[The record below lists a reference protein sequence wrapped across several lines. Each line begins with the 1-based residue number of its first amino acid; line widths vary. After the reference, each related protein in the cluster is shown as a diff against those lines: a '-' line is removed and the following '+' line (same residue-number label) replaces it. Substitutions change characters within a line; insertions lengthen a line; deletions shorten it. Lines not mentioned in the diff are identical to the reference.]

1 MQDMAV
7 LFLIVFIDLLGFGII
22 IPQLPFYGV
31 HFGASP
37 AVVTWLMACYSLA
50 QFVMSPVLGRLSDRI
65 GRRPVLLV
73 SMACSCLAYIWL
85 GFAGALWMLFAA
97 RLMAGAGAGN
107 IAAAQAYVTD
117 ITNPETRA
125 KGMGMIGAAFGLGFT
140 VGPWLGG
147 VVAGANPTAEDLQ
160 RPAFLAAG
168 LSALAFILVI
178 AILKESLPETGPLAP
193 RASRWELARSSMGR
207 PTLRLLI
214 LLFFAIT
221 AAFAGMETTF
231 ALWTKDAFGWGPE
244 QVGWLFFFVGC
255 VLIVVQGGVIGPL
268 SRRLGEARLVLIG
281 SAAIALGLGTITLSA
296 NLPIL
301 LFASACLAVG
311 MGLLNPS
318 ITSLISRQAA
328 TEERGGVMG
337 VAQSGASL
345 ARVVGPA
352 VAGPLFEL
360 IGRNA
365 PYYGGALVMLLVLAF
380 ALRLPRERVATPGA
394 EPERVS

>member
-1 MQDMAV
+1 MAI
-7 LFLIVFIDLLGFGII
+7 LFFIVFIDLLGFGII

-37 AVVTWLMACYSLA
+37 TAVTLLMSCYSLA
-50 QFVMSPVLGRLSDRI
+50 QFFMSPVLGRLSDRI

-73 SMACSCLAYIWL
+73 SMICSCLAYLWL
-85 GFAGALWMLFAA
+85 GFASALWMLFAA
-97 RLMAGAGAGN
+97 RLLAGAGAGN
-107 IAAAQAYVTD
+107 ISAAQAYITD
-117 ITNPETRA
+117 ITSSEGRA
-125 KGMGMIGAAFGLGFT
+125 KGMGMIGVAFGLGFT
-140 VGPWLGG
+140 IGPWLGG
-147 VVAGANPTAEDLQ
+147 VVAGSNPTAQDLQ

-168 LSALAFILVI
+168 LSALAFLLVI
-178 AILKESLPETGPLAP
+178 ALLKESLPQTGSPAP
-193 RASRWELARSSMGR
+193 RANRWELARTSMGR

-231 ALWTKDAFGWGPE
+231 ALWTKDAFGWGPA

-255 VLIVVQGGVIGPL
+255 VLIVVQGALIGPL
-268 SRRLGEARLVLIG
+268 SRWLGEARLVLIG
-281 SAAIALGLGTITLSA
+281 SAAIALGLGAITLASGLA
-296 NLPIL
+296 IL
-301 LFASACLAVG
+301 LLASACLAVG

-318 ITSLISRQAA
+318 INSLISRQAGI
-328 TEERGGVMG
+328 EERGGIMG

-360 IGRNA
+360 LGRNA
-365 PYYGGALVMLLVLAF
+365 PYYAGALVMLGVLGF
-380 ALRLPRERVATPGA
+380 ALRLPREHAAPQGA
-394 EPERVS
+394 QPERAS

>member
-1 MQDMAV
+1 MAI
-7 LFLIVFIDLLGFGII
+7 LFFIVFIDLLGFGII

-31 HFGASP
+31 QFGASP
-37 AVVTWLMACYSLA
+37 ATVTLLMSCYSLA
-50 QFVMSPVLGRLSDRI
+50 QFFMSPVLGRLSDRI

-73 SMACSCLAYIWL
+73 SMACSCLAYLWL
-85 GFAGALWMLFAA
+85 GFAGALWMLFGA
-97 RLMAGAGAGN
+97 RLLAGAGAGN
-107 IAAAQAYVTD
+107 IAAAQAYITDVTS
-117 ITNPETRA
+117 PEKRA

-140 VGPWLGG
+140 IGPWVGG
-147 VVAGANPTAEDLQ
+147 VLAGADPTPADLQ

-178 AILKESLPETGPLAP
+178 AILKESLPQAGVTP
-193 RASRWELARSSMGR
+193 RANRWELARSAMHR

-255 VLIVVQGGVIGPL
+255 VLIVVQGGMIGPL

-281 SAAIALGLGTITLSA
+281 SASIAIGLAGVAIAA
-296 NLPIL
+296 NLAIL
-301 LFASACLAVG
+301 LIATAFLALG

-318 ITSLISRQAA
+318 ISSLISRQAGA
-328 TEERGGVMG
+328 DERGGIMG
-337 VAQSGASL
+337 VSQSGASL
-345 ARVVGPA
+345 ARVAGPA
-352 VAGPLFEL
+352 IAGPLFEL
-360 IGRNA
+360 LGRNA
-365 PYYGGALVMLLVLAF
+365 PYYTGALVMLGVLGF
-380 ALRLPRERVATPGA
+380 ALRLPRAQASPAAA
-394 EPERVS
+394 EPERAS

>member
-1 MQDMAV
+1 MAI

-37 AVVTWLMACYSLA
+37 AAVALLMSCYSFA
-50 QFVMSPVLGRLSDRI
+50 QFFMSPVLGRLSDRI

-73 SMACSCLAYIWL
+73 SMACSCLAYVWL
-85 GFAGALWMLFAA
+85 GFASALWMLFGA
-97 RLMAGAGAGN
+97 RLLAGAGAGN
-107 IAAAQAYVTD
+107 LAAAQAYITDVTA
-117 ITNPETRA
+117 PEARA
-125 KGMGMIGAAFGLGFT
+125 KGMGLIGAGFGLGFT
-140 VGPWLGG
+140 LGPWLGG
-147 VVAGANPTAEDLQ
+147 VVAGRNPSPEDLQ
-160 RPAFLAAG
+160 RPAFLAAAM
-168 LSALAFILVI
+168 SALAFVLVLSL
-178 AILKESLPETGPLAP
+178 LKESLPQTGAPAP
-193 RASRWELARSSMGR
+193 RASRWDLARSSMGR

-231 ALWTKDAFGWGPE
+231 ALWTKEAFGWGPA

-255 VLIVVQGGVIGPL
+255 VLIVVQGLLIGPL
-268 SRRLGEARLVLIG
+268 SRWLGEARLVLIG
-281 SAAIALGLGTITLSA
+281 AASIALGLATITLST
-296 NLPIL
+296 NLAML
-301 LFASACLAVG
+301 LVASACLAVG

-318 ITSLISRQAA
+318 INSLISRQAGI
-328 TEERGGVMG
+328 EERGGVMG

-352 VAGPLFEL
+352 IAGPLFEL

-365 PYYGGALVMLLVLAF
+365 PYYAGTLVMLGVLGF
-380 ALRLPRERVATPGA
+380 ALRVPREHAALAAA
-394 EPERVS
+394 EPERAS

>member
-1 MQDMAV
+1 MAI

-37 AVVTWLMACYSLA
+37 AAVTLLMACYSFA
-50 QFVMSPVLGRLSDRI
+50 QFFMSPVLGRLSDRI
-65 GRRPVLLV
+65 GRRPVLMV
-73 SMACSCLAYIWL
+73 SMACSCLAYVWL
-85 GFAGALWMLFAA
+85 GFASALWMLFGA
-97 RLMAGAGAGN
+97 RLLAGAGAGN
-107 IAAAQAYVTD
+107 LAAAQAYISDVTA
-117 ITNPETRA
+117 PEARA

-140 VGPWLGG
+140 LGPWLGG
-147 VVAGANPTAEDLQ
+147 VVAGSNPTPEDLQ
-160 RPAFLAAG
+160 RPAFLAAC
-168 LSALAFILVI
+168 LSALAFTLVI
-178 AILKESLPETGPLAP
+178 ALLKESLHRTGAPAP
-193 RASRWELARSSMGR
+193 RASRWALAKSSMGR

-221 AAFAGMETTF
+221 AAFSGMETTF

-255 VLIVVQGGVIGPL
+255 VLILVQGMLIGPL

-281 SAAIALGLGTITLSA
+281 AAAIAAGLATITVSSDLA
-296 NLPIL
+296 IL
-301 LFASACLAVG
+301 LVASACLAVG

-318 ITSLISRQAA
+318 ISSLISRQAGV
-328 TEERGGVMG
+328 EERGGIMG
-337 VAQSGASL
+337 VSQSGASL

-352 VAGPLFEL
+352 IAGPLFQL

-365 PYYGGALVMLLVLAF
+365 PYYAGALAMLAVLGF
-380 ALRLPRERVATPGA
+380 ALRLPRERAPPAA
-394 EPERVS
+394 EPERAS

>member
-1 MQDMAV
+1 MAV
-7 LFLIVFIDLLGFGII
+7 LFFIVFIDLLGFGII

-31 HFGASP
+31 QFGASP
-37 AVVTWLMACYSLA
+37 AAVTLLMACYSLA

-73 SMACSCLAYIWL
+73 SMACSCLAYLWL
-85 GFAGALWMLFAA
+85 GFAGALWMLFGA
-97 RLMAGAGAGN
+97 RLLAGAGAGN
-107 IAAAQAYVTD
+107 IAAAQAYITDVTS
-117 ITNPETRA
+117 PETRA

-140 VGPWLGG
+140 IGPWLGG
-147 VVAGANPTAEDLQ
+147 VVAGTEPTPADLQ
-160 RPAFLAAG
+160 RPAFLAAV
-168 LSALAFILVI
+168 LSALAFVLVV
-178 AILKESLPETGPLAP
+178 AILKESLPAGGAP
-193 RASRWELARSSMGR
+193 TRANRWELARSSLQR
-207 PTLRLLI
+207 PMLRLLI

-231 ALWTKDAFGWGPE
+231 ALWTKEAFGWGPE

-255 VLIVVQGGVIGPL
+255 VLIVVQGALIGPL

-281 SAAIALGLGTITLSA
+281 SAAIALGLGAVTVSA
-296 NLPIL
+296 HLPML
-301 LFASACLAVG
+301 MVASACLALG

-328 TEERGGVMG
+328 VDERGGIMG

-345 ARVVGPA
+345 ARVAGPA

-360 IGRNA
+360 LGRNA
-365 PYYGGALVMLLVLAF
+365 PYYAGALVMLGVLGF
-380 ALRLPRERVATPGA
+380 ALRLPRDRAVPAVQ
-394 EPERVS
+394 PERAS

>member
-1 MQDMAV
+1 MAV
-7 LFLIVFIDLLGFGII
+7 LFFIVFIDLLGFGII

-37 AVVTWLMACYSLA
+37 TAVTLLMSCYSLA
-50 QFVMSPVLGRLSDRI
+50 QFFMSPVLGRLSDRI

-73 SMACSCLAYIWL
+73 SMACSCLAYLWL
-85 GFAGALWMLFAA
+85 GFASTLWMLFGA
-97 RLMAGAGAGN
+97 RLLAGAGAGN

-117 ITNPETRA
+117 ITSPEKRA

-140 VGPWLGG
+140 IGPWVGG
-147 VVAGANPTAEDLQ
+147 VLAGADPTPADLQ

-178 AILKESLPETGPLAP
+178 AILKESLPQTGVPP
-193 RASRWELARSSMGR
+193 RANRWELARSSLKR

-214 LLFFAIT
+214 LLVFAIT

-255 VLIVVQGGVIGPL
+255 VLIVVQGGMIGPL

-281 SAAIALGLGTITLSA
+281 AASIAIGLAGVTISA
-296 NLPIL
+296 NLAIL
-301 LFASACLAVG
+301 LIASACLALG

-318 ITSLISRQAA
+318 ISSLISRQAG
-328 TEERGGVMG
+328 TDERGGIMG

-352 VAGPLFEL
+352 IAGPLFEL
-360 IGRNA
+360 LGRNA
-365 PYYGGALVMLLVLAF
+365 PYYTGALMMLGVLGF
-380 ALRLPRERVATPGA
+380 ALRLPREHTAPSGA
-394 EPERVS
+394 HPERAS

>member
-1 MQDMAV
+1 MAI
-7 LFLIVFIDLLGFGII
+7 LFFIVFIDLLGFGII

-31 HFGASP
+31 QFGASP
-37 AVVTWLMACYSLA
+37 AAVTLLMACYSLA
-50 QFVMSPVLGRLSDRI
+50 QFFMSPVLGRLSDRI
-65 GRRPVLLV
+65 GRRRVLLV
-73 SMACSCLAYIWL
+73 SMACSCLAYLWL
-85 GFAGALWMLFAA
+85 GFASALWMLFGA
-97 RLMAGAGAGN
+97 RLLAGAGAGN

-117 ITNPETRA
+117 VTSPEKRA

-140 VGPWLGG
+140 IGPWIGG
-147 VVAGANPTAEDLQ
+147 VLAGADPTPADLQ

-178 AILKESLPETGPLAP
+178 VILKESLPQTGVPP
-193 RASRWELARSSMGR
+193 RANRWELARSSMGR

-214 LLFFAIT
+214 LLFFAVT

-268 SRRLGEARLVLIG
+268 SRRLGEAWLVLIG
-281 SAAIALGLGTITLSA
+281 SASIALGLAAVTLSTHLA
-296 NLPIL
+296 ML

-311 MGLLNPS
+311 MGLLNPA
-318 ITSLISRQAA
+318 INSLISRQAA
-328 TEERGGVMG
+328 TDERGGIMG

-352 VAGPLFEL
+352 IAGPLFQL
-360 IGRNA
+360 LGRNA
-365 PYYGGALVMLLVLAF
+365 PYYAGALVMLGVLGF
-380 ALRLPRERVATPGA
+380 ALRLPRDHAPPAGAAT
-394 EPERVS
+394 ERVS

>member
-1 MQDMAV
+1 MAI
-7 LFLIVFIDLLGFGII
+7 LFFIVFIDLLGFGII

-37 AVVTWLMACYSLA
+37 SAVTLLMACYSLA
-50 QFVMSPVLGRLSDRI
+50 QFFMSPVLGRLSDRI

-73 SMACSCLAYIWL
+73 SMACSCLAYLWL
-85 GFAGALWMLFAA
+85 GFASALWMLFAA
-97 RLMAGAGAGN
+97 RLLAGAGAGN
-107 IAAAQAYVTD
+107 IAAAQAYITD
-117 ITNPETRA
+117 ITSSEARA

-147 VVAGANPTAEDLQ
+147 MVAGANPTAEALQ

-168 LSALAFILVI
+168 LSALAFLLVM
-178 AILKESLPETGPLAP
+178 ALLKESLPQSDLPVP
-193 RASRWELARSSMGR
+193 RANRWELARSSMGR

-231 ALWTKDAFGWGPE
+231 ALWTKEAFGWGPQ

-255 VLIVVQGGVIGPL
+255 VLIVVQGLLIGPL

-281 SAAIALGLGTITLSA
+281 SAAIALGLVTVTLA
-296 NLPIL
+296 GVLPIL
-301 LFASACLAVG
+301 LVASACLAVG
-311 MGLLNPS
+311 MGMLNPS
-318 ITSLISRQAA
+318 INALISRQAGA
-328 TEERGGVMG
+328 EERGGIMG

-352 VAGPLFEL
+352 IAGPLFEL

-365 PYYGGALVMLLVLAF
+365 PYYGGALVMLGVLDF
-380 ALRLPRERVATPGA
+380 ALRLPRQRAAPAGA
-394 EPERVS
+394 APERAT

>member
-1 MQDMAV
+1 MAI
-7 LFLIVFIDLLGFGII
+7 LFFIVFIDLLGFGII

-37 AVVTWLMACYSLA
+37 AAVTLLMSCYSLA
-50 QFVMSPVLGRLSDRI
+50 QFFMSPVLGRLSDRI

-73 SMACSCLAYIWL
+73 SMVCSCLAYLWL
-85 GFAGALWMLFAA
+85 GFASTLWMLFTA
-97 RLMAGAGAGN
+97 RLLAGAGAGN

-117 ITNPETRA
+117 ITSSEARA

-140 VGPWLGG
+140 IGPWLGG
-147 VVAGANPTAEDLQ
+147 VVAGPNPTAEDLQ

-168 LSALAFILVI
+168 LSALAFVLVI
-178 AILKESLPETGPLAP
+178 ALLKESLPEAGAP
-193 RASRWELARSSMGR
+193 TRANRWELARSSMAR

-231 ALWTKDAFGWGPE
+231 ALWTRDAFGWGPE
-244 QVGWLFFFVGC
+244 QVGWVFFFVGC
-255 VLIVVQGGVIGPL
+255 VLIVVQGALIGPL

-281 SAAIALGLGTITLSA
+281 SAAIALGLGAVTLA
-296 NLPIL
+296 GGLPML

-318 ITSLISRQAA
+318 INALISRQAGA
-328 TEERGGVMG
+328 EERGGILG

-365 PYYGGALVMLLVLAF
+365 PYYVGALVMLAVLVF
-380 ALRLPRERVATPGA
+380 ALRLPREQATLPGA
-394 EPERVS
+394 EPERAS

>member
-1 MQDMAV
+1 MAV

-37 AVVTWLMACYSLA
+37 AAVTLLMSCYSLA
-50 QFVMSPVLGRLSDRI
+50 QFFMSPVLGRLSDRI

-73 SMACSCLAYIWL
+73 SMACSCLAYLWL
-85 GFAGALWMLFAA
+85 GFASALWMLFGA
-97 RLMAGAGAGN
+97 RLLAGAGAGN
-107 IAAAQAYVTD
+107 LAAAQAYITDVTS
-117 ITNPETRA
+117 PEARA

-140 VGPWLGG
+140 IGPWLGG
-147 VVAGANPTAEDLQ
+147 VVAGSNPTAEDLQ
-160 RPAFLAAG
+160 RPAFVAAG
-168 LSALAFILVI
+168 LSALAFILAI
-178 AILKESLPETGPLAP
+178 AVLKESLPKTGAPAP
-193 RASRWELARSSMGR
+193 RANRWQLARSSFRR

-231 ALWTKDAFGWGPE
+231 ALWTKEAFGWGPE

-255 VLIVVQGGVIGPL
+255 VLIVVQGALIGPL
-268 SRRLGEARLVLIG
+268 SRRFGEGRLVLLG
-281 SAAIALGLGTITLSA
+281 AASIALGLGAITVSGH
-296 NLPIL
+296 LPML
-301 LFASACLAVG
+301 LVASACLAVG

-318 ITSLISRQAA
+318 INSLISRQAGA
-328 TEERGGVMG
+328 EERGGIMG

-365 PYYGGALVMLLVLAF
+365 PYYAGALVMLGVLGF
-380 ALRLPRERVATPGA
+380 ALRLPREHGAPGGAHA
-394 EPERVS
+394 ERAS

>member
-1 MQDMAV
+1 MAI

-37 AVVTWLMACYSLA
+37 AAVALLMSCYSFA
-50 QFVMSPVLGRLSDRI
+50 QFFMSPVLGRLSDRI
-65 GRRPVLLV
+65 GRRPVLMV
-73 SMACSCLAYIWL
+73 SMACSCLAYVWL
-85 GFAGALWMLFAA
+85 GFASALWMLFGA
-97 RLMAGAGAGN
+97 RLLAGAGAGN
-107 IAAAQAYVTD
+107 LAAAQAYITDVTS
-117 ITNPETRA
+117 PEARA

-140 VGPWLGG
+140 LGPWLGG
-147 VVAGANPTAEDLQ
+147 VVAGANPTAADLQ
-160 RPAFLAAG
+160 RPAFLAAA

-178 AILKESLPETGPLAP
+178 ALLKESLTRTGVPAR
-193 RASRWELARSSMGR
+193 RASRWDLAKSSMGR
-207 PTLRLLI
+207 PMLRLLI

-221 AAFAGMETTF
+221 AAFSGMETTF
-231 ALWTKDAFGWGPE
+231 ALWTKEAFGWGPA

-255 VLIVVQGGVIGPL
+255 VLIVVQGALIGPL

-281 SAAIALGLGTITLSA
+281 AASIAVGLFMITVSA
-296 NLPIL
+296 NLAL
-301 LFASACLAVG
+301 LLVASACLALG

-318 ITSLISRQAA
+318 INSLISRQAGVD
-328 TEERGGVMG
+328 ERGGVMG

-352 VAGPLFEL
+352 IAGPLFEL

-365 PYYGGALVMLLVLAF
+365 PYYAGALVMLGVLGF
-380 ALRLPRERVATPGA
+380 ALRLPREHAPPAGQ
-394 EPERVS
+394 PEGVS

>member
-1 MQDMAV
+1 MAI
-7 LFLIVFIDLLGFGII
+7 LFFIVFIDLLGFGII

-31 HFGASP
+31 YFGASP
-37 AVVTWLMACYSLA
+37 AAVTWLMACYSLA
-50 QFVMSPVLGRLSDRI
+50 QFFMSPVLGRLSDRI
-65 GRRPVLLV
+65 GRRPVLLM
-73 SMACSCLAYIWL
+73 SMACSCLAYLWL

-107 IAAAQAYVTD
+107 IAAAQAYITD
-117 ITNPETRA
+117 ITSPETRA

-147 VVAGANPTAEDLQ
+147 IVAGADPTPEALQ

-168 LSALAFILVI
+168 LSALAFVLVI
-178 AILKESLPETGPLAP
+178 TLLKESLPRTGAPAP
-193 RASRWELARSSMGR
+193 RGSRWELARSSMGR

-231 ALWTKDAFGWGPE
+231 ALWTKEAFGWGPE

-255 VLIVVQGGVIGPL
+255 VLIVVQGGLIGPL
-268 SRRLGEARLVLIG
+268 TRRLGEARLVLVG
-281 SAAIALGLGTITLSA
+281 SAAIALGLGAITVSGS
-296 NLPIL
+296 LPLL

-311 MGLLNPS
+311 MGLLNPA
-318 ITSLISRQAA
+318 INALISRQAA

-337 VAQSGASL
+337 VSQSGASL

-365 PYYGGALVMLLVLAF
+365 PYYVGALVMLVVLAF
-380 ALRLPRERVATPGA
+380 ALRLPRERVAPPGA
-394 EPERVS
+394 EPERAS

>member
-1 MQDMAV
+1 MAI
-7 LFLIVFIDLLGFGII
+7 LFFIVFIDLLGFGII

-37 AVVTWLMACYSLA
+37 AAVTWLMACYSLA
-50 QFVMSPVLGRLSDRI
+50 QFFMSPVLGRLSDRI

-73 SMACSCLAYIWL
+73 SMACSCLAYLWL

-117 ITNPETRA
+117 ITSPETRA

-168 LSALAFILVI
+168 LSALAFILVT
-178 AILKESLPETGPLAP
+178 AILKESLPPTGPRAP
-193 RASRWELARSSMGR
+193 SASRWELARNSMGR

-281 SAAIALGLGTITLSA
+281 SAAIALGLGTVTLSA

-328 TEERGGVMG
+328 MEERGGIMG

-352 VAGPLFEL
+352 VAGPLYEL
-360 IGRNA
+360 LGRNA
-365 PYYGGALVMLLVLAF
+365 PYYVGALVMLGVLGL
-380 ALRLPRERVATPGA
+380 ALRLPREHAPVPGA
-394 EPERVS
+394 EPERAS

>member
-1 MQDMAV
+1 MAI
-7 LFLIVFIDLLGFGII
+7 LFFIVFIDLLGFGII

-37 AVVTWLMACYSLA
+37 TAVTLLMSCYSLA
-50 QFVMSPVLGRLSDRI
+50 QFFMSPVLGRLSDRI

-73 SMACSCLAYIWL
+73 SMICSCLAYLWL
-85 GFAGALWMLFAA
+85 GFASALWMLFAA
-97 RLMAGAGAGN
+97 RLLAGAGAGN
-107 IAAAQAYVTD
+107 IAAAQAYITD
-117 ITNPETRA
+117 ITSSEARA

-140 VGPWLGG
+140 IGPWLGG
-147 VVAGANPTAEDLQ
+147 VVAGSNPTPQDLQ

-168 LSALAFILVI
+168 LSAVAFLLVI
-178 AILKESLPETGPLAP
+178 ALLKESLPQTGAP
-193 RASRWELARSSMGR
+193 AARANRWELARTSMGR

-231 ALWTKDAFGWGPE
+231 ALWTKDAFGWGPK

-255 VLIVVQGGVIGPL
+255 VLIVVQGVLIGPL
-268 SRRLGEARLVLIG
+268 SRWLGEARLVLVG
-281 SAAIALGLGTITLSA
+281 SAAIALGLGAITFASGLAS
-296 NLPIL
+296 L
-301 LFASACLAVG
+301 LFASGCLAIG

-318 ITSLISRQAA
+318 INSLISRQAGI
-328 TEERGGVMG
+328 EERGGIMG

-360 IGRNA
+360 LGRNA
-365 PYYGGALVMLLVLAF
+365 PYYAGALVMLGVLGF
-380 ALRLPRERVATPGA
+380 ALRLPREDAAPQGA
-394 EPERVS
+394 QPERAS

>member
-1 MQDMAV
+1 MAI
-7 LFLIVFIDLLGFGII
+7 LFFIVFIDLLGFGII

-37 AVVTWLMACYSLA
+37 AAVTLLMACYSFA
-50 QFVMSPVLGRLSDRI
+50 QFFMSPVLGRLSDRI

-73 SMACSCLAYIWL
+73 SMICSCLAYLWL
-85 GFAGALWMLFAA
+85 GFASALWMLFAA
-97 RLMAGAGAGN
+97 RLFAGAGAGN
-107 IAAAQAYVTD
+107 IAAAQAYITDVTSS
-117 ITNPETRA
+117 EARA

-140 VGPWLGG
+140 IGPWLGG
-147 VVAGANPTAEDLQ
+147 VVAGPNPTPEDLQ

-168 LSALAFILVI
+168 LSALAFVLVI
-178 AILKESLPETGPLAP
+178 ALLRESLPEIGVPVP
-193 RASRWELARSSMGR
+193 RVSRWQLARSSMGR
-207 PTLRLLI
+207 PMLRLLI

-231 ALWTKDAFGWGPE
+231 ALWTKEAFGWGPA
-244 QVGWLFFFVGC
+244 QVGWVFFFVGC
-255 VLIVVQGGVIGPL
+255 VLIVVQGLLIGPL

-281 SAAIALGLGTITLSA
+281 SAAIALGLGVITVAASV
-296 NLPIL
+296 PML
-301 LFASACLAVG
+301 LVASACLAVG

-318 ITSLISRQAA
+318 INSLISRQAGA
-328 TEERGGVMG
+328 EERGGIMG

-345 ARVVGPA
+345 ARVLGPA

-365 PYYGGALVMLLVLAF
+365 PYYAGVLVMLAVLAF
-380 ALRLPRERVATPGA
+380 ALRLPREHGTPAGATP
-394 EPERVS
+394 ERAS

>member
-1 MQDMAV
+1 MAI
-7 LFLIVFIDLLGFGII
+7 LFFIVFIDLLGFGII

-37 AVVTWLMACYSLA
+37 TAVTLLMSCYSLA
-50 QFVMSPVLGRLSDRI
+50 QFFMSPVLGRLSDRI

-73 SMACSCLAYIWL
+73 SMICSCLAYLWL
-85 GFAGALWMLFAA
+85 GFASALWMLFAA
-97 RLMAGAGAGN
+97 RLLAGAGAGN
-107 IAAAQAYVTD
+107 ISAAQAYITDVTSS
-117 ITNPETRA
+117 EARA
-125 KGMGMIGAAFGLGFT
+125 KGMGMIGVAFGLGFT
-140 VGPWLGG
+140 IGPWLGG
-147 VVAGANPTAEDLQ
+147 VVAGSNPTPQDLQ

-168 LSALAFILVI
+168 LSALAFLLVI
-178 AILKESLPETGPLAP
+178 ALLKESLPQIGAP
-193 RASRWELARSSMGR
+193 AARANRWELARASMGR

-231 ALWTKDAFGWGPE
+231 ALWTKDAFGWGPA

-255 VLIVVQGGVIGPL
+255 VLIVVQGVLIGPL
-268 SRRLGEARLVLIG
+268 SRWLGEARLVLIG
-281 SAAIALGLGTITLSA
+281 SAAIALGLGTITFASGLA
-296 NLPIL
+296 IL
-301 LFASACLAVG
+301 LLASACLAVG

-318 ITSLISRQAA
+318 INSLISRQAGID
-328 TEERGGVMG
+328 ERGGIMG

-360 IGRNA
+360 LGRNA
-365 PYYGGALVMLLVLAF
+365 PYYAGAMVMLGVLGF
-380 ALRLPRERVATPGA
+380 ALRLPRERAAPQGA
-394 EPERVS
+394 QPERAL

>member
-1 MQDMAV
+1 MAI
-7 LFLIVFIDLLGFGII
+7 LFFIVFIDLLGFGII

-37 AVVTWLMACYSLA
+37 TAVTLLMSCYSLA
-50 QFVMSPVLGRLSDRI
+50 QFFMSPVLGRLSDRI

-73 SMACSCLAYIWL
+73 SMICSCLAYLWL
-85 GFAGALWMLFAA
+85 GFASALWMLFAA
-97 RLMAGAGAGN
+97 RLLAGAGAGN
-107 IAAAQAYVTD
+107 ISAAQAYITD
-117 ITNPETRA
+117 ITSSEARA
-125 KGMGMIGAAFGLGFT
+125 KGMGMIGVAFGLGFT
-140 VGPWLGG
+140 IGPWLGG
-147 VVAGANPTAEDLQ
+147 VVAGSNPTPQDLQ

-168 LSALAFILVI
+168 LSALAFLLVI
-178 AILKESLPETGPLAP
+178 ALLKESLPQTGAP
-193 RASRWELARSSMGR
+193 AARANRWELARTSMGR

-231 ALWTKDAFGWGPE
+231 ALWTKDAFGWGPA

-255 VLIVVQGGVIGPL
+255 VLIVVQGVLIGPL
-268 SRRLGEARLVLIG
+268 SRWLGEARLVLIG
-281 SAAIALGLGTITLSA
+281 SAAIALGLGAITLASGLA
-296 NLPIL
+296 IL
-301 LFASACLAVG
+301 LFASACLAIG

-318 ITSLISRQAA
+318 INSLISRQAGID
-328 TEERGGVMG
+328 ERGGIMG

-360 IGRNA
+360 FGRNA
-365 PYYGGALVMLLVLAF
+365 PYYAGALVMLGVLGF
-380 ALRLPRERVATPGA
+380 ALRLPREHAAPQGA
-394 EPERVS
+394 QPERAS

>member
-1 MQDMAV
+1 MAI
-7 LFLIVFIDLLGFGII
+7 LFFIVFIDLLGFGII

-31 HFGASP
+31 YFGASP
-37 AVVTWLMACYSLA
+37 AAVTLLMSCYSLA
-50 QFVMSPVLGRLSDRI
+50 QFFMSPVLGRVSDRI

-73 SMACSCLAYIWL
+73 SMACSCLAYMWL
-85 GFAGALWMLFAA
+85 GFATALWMLFAA
-97 RLMAGAGAGN
+97 RLLAGAGAGN
-107 IAAAQAYVTD
+107 IAAAQAYITD
-117 ITNPETRA
+117 ITSPEARA

-140 VGPWLGG
+140 IGPWLGG
-147 VVAGANPTAEDLQ
+147 VVAGANPSAEDLQ

-168 LSALAFILVI
+168 LSALAFVLVI
-178 AILKESLPETGPLAP
+178 ALLKESLPRTGAPAP
-193 RASRWELARSSMGR
+193 RANRWQLARGSLRR
-207 PTLRLLI
+207 PVLRLLI

-231 ALWTKDAFGWGPE
+231 ALWTRDAFGWGPK
-244 QVGWLFFFVGC
+244 QVGWIFFFVGC
-255 VLIVVQGGVIGPL
+255 VLIFVQGVLIGPL

-281 SAAIALGLGTITLSA
+281 CAAIALGLGAITLASG
-296 NLPIL
+296 LTVL
-301 LFASACLAVG
+301 LFASGCLAVG

-318 ITSLISRQAA
+318 INSLISRQAGA
-328 TEERGGVMG
+328 EERGGIMG

-365 PYYGGALVMLLVLAF
+365 PYYAGALVMLGVLGF
-380 ALRLPRERVATPGA
+380 ALRLPREHAPLQGA
-394 EPERVS
+394 APERAS

>member
-1 MQDMAV
+1 MAI
-7 LFLIVFIDLLGFGII
+7 LFFIVFIDLLGFGII

-37 AVVTWLMACYSLA
+37 AAVTLLMSCYSLA
-50 QFVMSPVLGRLSDRI
+50 QFFMSPVLGRLSDRI

-73 SMACSCLAYIWL
+73 SMICSCLAYLWL
-85 GFAGALWMLFAA
+85 GFASALWMLFAA
-97 RLMAGAGAGN
+97 RLLAGAGAGN
-107 IAAAQAYVTD
+107 IAAAQAYITD
-117 ITNPETRA
+117 ITSSEARA

-140 VGPWLGG
+140 IGPWVGG
-147 VVAGANPTAEDLQ
+147 VVAGSDPTPQDLQ

-168 LSALAFILVI
+168 LSAVAFLLVI
-178 AILKESLPETGPLAP
+178 ALLKESLPRTGAP
-193 RASRWELARSSMGR
+193 TARASRWELARTSMGR
-207 PTLRLLI
+207 PMLRLLI

-255 VLIVVQGGVIGPL
+255 VLIVVQGVLIGPL
-268 SRRLGEARLVLIG
+268 SRWLGEARLVLIG
-281 SAAIALGLGTITLSA
+281 SAAIALGLGAITLA
-296 NLPIL
+296 HGLAVL
-301 LFASACLAVG
+301 LFASACLALG

-318 ITSLISRQAA
+318 INSLISRQAA
-328 TEERGGVMG
+328 IEERGGIMG

-345 ARVVGPA
+345 ARVVGPV

-360 IGRNA
+360 LGRNA
-365 PYYGGALVMLLVLAF
+365 PYYAGAMVMLGVLGF
-380 ALRLPRERVATPGA
+380 ALRLPREHAAPQGAQPGRA
-394 EPERVS
+394 S